1 MIESLLCGTIACVVC
16 CRATLTRAAPFPSI
30 MVPHFLDQ
38 REFSHKAIAAL
49 PPATATVLTCPL
61 FKVMQGLVV
70 VPWVSHHTGGLK
82 NSVLGY
88 RCMGRDC
95 PNGKPEAGLNT
106 PIPKT
111 RQGTFLGHQVAQIDC
126 PCSIAFGTG
135 SPLGPMWWPSN
146 TSIFYLFFQLKLSAV
161 ELGSCCHQSEW
172 LKWRLC
178 VACPGK
184 KLWEDG
190 SIWGRASC
198 CKDTGWQ
205 E

>member
-1 MIESLLCGTIACVVC
+1 MDPGVAVVESLLCGTIACVAC

-38 REFSHKAIAAL
+38 REFSHKAVAAL
-49 PPATATVLTCPL
+49 PPAATTVLTCPL

-88 RCMGRDC
+88 RSTGRDC
-95 PNGKPEAGLNT
+95 PKGKPEAGLNT

-111 RQGTFLGHQVAQIDC
+111 RQGTFLGHQVTQIDC

-146 TSIFYLFFQLKLSAV
+146 TSIFLPIFSAQTFCSRTGVMLSPV
-161 ELGSCCHQSEW
+161 RMVKMEVMCCMS
-172 LKWRLC
+172 
-178 VACPGK
+178 
-184 KLWEDG
+184 
-190 SIWGRASC
+190 
-198 CKDTGWQ
+198 WQ
-205 E
+205 EAVGR